1 MSLLGK
7 ILALIN
13 VLAAV
18 GFIYLA
24 ASDYGKRK
32 QWSYAVFRHELAID
46 GLPLDDQ
53 QKDVDDVPIVKNLKE
68 PTLAQMFQGAGAPVS
83 TQTDEVA
90 HVQQALN
97 EKINGGPI
105 TVPNVYSGNP
115 PTISLETPAQKR
127 AWF

>member
-32 QWSYAVFRHELAID
+32 QWSYAVFRHDLAIN
-46 GLPLDDQ
+46 GLPLDDK
-53 QKDVDDVPIVKNLKE
+53 QKDVDDVPIVKNLKD
-68 PTLAQMFQGAGAPVS
+68 PTLAQMFQGAGTPVT
-83 TQTDEVA
+83 TQMAEMEN
-90 HVQQALN
+90 VQQALT

-105 TVPNVYSGNP
+105 TV
-115 PTISLETPAQKR
+115 
-127 AWF
+127 